1 MYTILVK
8 SVPSPNRYST
18 RLKSNI
24 PTNPQ
29 FIHPIVAITKATL
42 YNVCINYSSF
52 LLLFCAK
59 KTNLFIIHCFL
70 FNIIYQKEHGGEIMK
85 KRFLFL
91 LIFGLFVLGGCGKVS
106 EKDIIKEFEKKIR
119 NADSYYLEGT
129 LDIVNNEDI
138 YTYDVKVSYA
148 KKDNYKVE
156 LVNTVNNHQQI
167 ILRNSDGVYVVTP
180 RINKSFKF
188 QSDWPYNN
196 SQVYLLGPI
205 LDDINS
211 DDERVF
217 EEVSDGQKVT
227 VAANYPNNPKLVKQ
241 EILFD
246 KDSNIKKVTVIDKD
260 GNAQITM
267 NFDKIDLNSK
277 FKDNYFDLKN
287 IFDIKEDDTNND
299 KDIPNNQNN
308 SNNNDNTT
316 NTETET
322 KQTSSIED
330 VIYPMYL
337 PVNTYL
343 SNSEKVN
350 KDNGER
356 LILTFD
362 GDNPFMLI
370 EETLSYEESHL
381 IVPTYGELELMA
393 STVAIV
399 NDNSVNW
406 IDNNMEYYVVSDK
419 LSKSELL
426 EIARSISVLP
436 VSKQ

>member
-1 MYTILVK
+1 
-8 SVPSPNRYST
+8 
-18 RLKSNI
+18 
-24 PTNPQ
+24 
-29 FIHPIVAITKATL
+29 
-42 YNVCINYSSF
+42 
-52 LLLFCAK
+52 
-59 KTNLFIIHCFL
+59 
-70 FNIIYQKEHGGEIMK
+70 MK
-85 KRFLFL
+85 KRILFL
-91 LIFGLFVLGGCGKVS
+91 LVLSLFVLSGCFKVS
-106 EKDIIKEFEKKIR
+106 EKDIIKEFSKKV
-119 NADSYYLEGT
+119 NNSDSYYIEGT
-129 LDIVNNEDI
+129 LDIVNNEDV

-156 LVNTVNNHQQI
+156 LVNTVNNHEQI

-196 SQVYLLGPI
+196 SQVYLLNPI
-205 LDDINS
+205 LEDING
-211 DDERVF
+211 DEERTF
-217 EEVSDGQKVT
+217 EETSEGYKVN
-227 VAANYPNNPKLVKQ
+227 VNANYPNNAKLVKQ

-246 KDSNIKKVTVIDKD
+246 KDGNIKKVTVIDTD

-267 NFDKIDLNSK
+267 NFDKVDLNSK
-277 FKDNYFDLKN
+277 FNDDYFDLKTIIDVKEENTENN
-287 IFDIKEDDTNND
+287 IDNK
-299 KDIPNNQNN
+299 
-308 SNNNDNTT
+308 DNTNSET
-316 NTETET
+316 NTAET
-322 KQTSSIED
+322 KTTSSIED

-337 PVNTYL
+337 PTNTYL
-343 SNSEKVN
+343 SNTEKVN

-370 EETLSYEESHL
+370 EETLSYEEEHL

-399 NDNSVNW
+399 NENSINW
-406 IDNNMEYYVVSDK
+406 IDNNMEYYVISDK

-436 VSKQ
+436 VSK

>member
-1 MYTILVK
+1 
-8 SVPSPNRYST
+8 
-18 RLKSNI
+18 
-24 PTNPQ
+24 
-29 FIHPIVAITKATL
+29 
-42 YNVCINYSSF
+42 
-52 LLLFCAK
+52 
-59 KTNLFIIHCFL
+59 
-70 FNIIYQKEHGGEIMK
+70 MK
-85 KRFLFL
+85 KKILFL
-91 LIFGLFVLGGCGKVS
+91 LSFGLFMLSGCFKAD
-106 EKDIIKEFEKKIR
+106 EKDIIKEFGKKVEK
-119 NADSYYLEGT
+119 ADSYYIEGT
-129 LDIVNNEDI
+129 LDIVNNEDV
-138 YTYDVKVSYA
+138 YTYDVKVSYE

-156 LVNTVNNHQQI
+156 LINVVNNHEQI
-167 ILRNSDGVYVVTP
+167 ILRNSDGVYVITP
-180 RINKSFKF
+180 KINKSFKF

-205 LDDINS
+205 LEDINN
-211 DDERVF
+211 DEGRTF
-217 EEVSDGQKVT
+217 EEVSDGYKVT
-227 VAANYPNNPKLVKQ
+227 VSANYPNNAKLVKQ

-246 KDSNIKKVTVIDKD
+246 KDSNIKKVTVIDRD

-267 NFDKIDLNSK
+267 NFNNIDLNSK
-277 FKDNYFDLKN
+277 FNNDYFELKN
-287 IFDIKEDDTNND
+287 IIDVNDNVNND
-299 KDIPNNQNN
+299 VNKDVNDN
-308 SNNNDNTT
+308 SNNNT
-316 NTETET
+316 TET

-343 SNSEKVN
+343 SSTEKVN

-370 EETLSYEESHL
+370 EETLSYEEDHL

-406 IDNNMEYYVVSDK
+406 IDNNMEYYVVSDT

-426 EIARSISVLP
+426 DIARSISVLP
-436 VSKQ
+436 VSK

>member
-1 MYTILVK
+1 
-8 SVPSPNRYST
+8 
-18 RLKSNI
+18 
-24 PTNPQ
+24 
-29 FIHPIVAITKATL
+29 
-42 YNVCINYSSF
+42 
-52 LLLFCAK
+52 
-59 KTNLFIIHCFL
+59 
-70 FNIIYQKEHGGEIMK
+70 MK
-85 KRFLFL
+85 KGMLFL
-91 LIFGLFVLGGCGKVS
+91 MIFGLFVLGGCGKIS
-106 EKDIIKEFEKKIR
+106 EKDIVKEFSKKVS
-119 NADSYYLEGT
+119 NSDSYYIEGT

-156 LVNTVNNHQQI
+156 LVNTVNNHEQI

-205 LDDINS
+205 LEDING
-211 DDERVF
+211 DEDRVF
-217 EEVSDGQKVT
+217 EEVSDGYKVT

-246 KDSNIKKVTVIDKD
+246 KNGDIKRVTVIDKD
-260 GNAQITM
+260 GNIQITM

-277 FKDNYFDLKN
+277 FNDNYFDLKE
-287 IFDIKEDDTNND
+287 IIDVKEDNESNESNNNEID
-299 KDIPNNQNN
+299 KDI
-308 SNNNDNTT
+308 NNNNT
-316 NTETET
+316 NTE
-322 KQTSSIED
+322 QTSSIED
-330 VIYPMYL
+330 IIYPMYL

-343 SNSEKVN
+343 SNTEKID

-370 EETLSYEESHL
+370 EETLSYEKEHL

-399 NDNSVNW
+399 NENSVNW
-406 IDNNMEYYVVSDK
+406 IDNDMEYYVVSDS

-426 EIARSISVLP
+426 DIARSISVLP
-436 VSKQ
+436 VSK